1 MIPIERVQ
9 QIIDTYESLEK
20 ELASGKIDKKDF
32 AKKSKEYA
40 SVGEI
45 IKDAR
50 EYLSY
55 EKEKKDLKK
64 IIEEKSSDKDMIT
77 LAENELIQLSKKREE
92 YIKRLNKGME
102 KINYRNKTGLKT
114 EIEENIPLDK
124 TRETVLENI
133 IKNREKDVLFNKTSV
148 GPHTDKIEYV
158 INGKSVKT
166 MASQGEKNMFFSIF

>member
-50 EYLSY
+50 AYLSY
-55 EKEKKDLKK
+55 EKEKK
-64 IIEEKSSDKDMIT
+64 
-77 LAENELIQLSKKREE
+77 
-92 YIKRLNKGME
+92 
-102 KINYRNKTGLKT
+102 
-114 EIEENIPLDK
+114 
-124 TRETVLENI
+124 
-133 IKNREKDVLFNKTSV
+133 
-148 GPHTDKIEYV
+148 
-158 INGKSVKT
+158 
-166 MASQGEKNMFFSIF
+166 EKNILKD